1 MYPLQRFVAELSNS
15 IDKADFEAAWN
26 SDPAIS
32 GEPKAEFTFTGRMVS
47 VLVHSKDSDRWQA
60 VRFYKTFSAAV
71 RRLDSVC
78 NVRWL

>member
-1 MYPLQRFVAELSNS
+1 VYPLQRFVAELSNS

-47 VLVHSKDSDRWQA
+47 VPGSFQGFRPVAGRA
-60 VRFYKTFSAAV
+60 VLQDV
-71 RRLDSVC
+71 
-78 NVRWL
+78 